1 MMKKKSR
8 KVSRRNVREEKQTGE
23 KGEESFMMDVDEKID
38 SKEALRRYIRRNFVD
53 KIISMTN
60 DEKKI
65 ESLSSDFER
74 LFNNVNYFHYRFFY
88 FSRYKTNRFIKF
100 LVQ

>member
-8 KVSRRNVREEKQTGE
+8 KISRRNVREEKQTGE
-23 KGEESFMMDVDEKID
+23 KEESFMMDVDEKID

-53 KIISMTN
+53 KIVSMTN

-74 LFNNVNYFHYRFFY
+74 LFNNVNYFHYRFPY
-88 FSRYKTNRFIKF
+88 FLRYKTNRFIKF

>member
-8 KVSRRNVREEKQTGE
+8 KISRRYGREEKQTGE
-23 KGEESFMMDVDEKID
+23 KEESFMMDVDEKID

-53 KIISMTN
+53 KIVSMTN

-65 ESLSSDFER
+65 ESLSPNFER
-74 LFNNVNYFHYRFFY
+74 LFKNVNYFHSLFFLL
-88 FSRYKTNRFIKF
+88 FK
-100 LVQ
+100 V

>member
-8 KVSRRNVREEKQTGE
+8 KISRRNVREEKQTGE
-23 KGEESFMMDVDEKID
+23 KEESFMMDVDEKID

-53 KIISMTN
+53 KIVSMTN

-74 LFNNVNYFHYRFFY
+74 LFNNVNYFHYRY
-88 FSRYKTNRFIKF
+88 FPTF
-100 LVQ
+100 

>member
-8 KVSRRNVREEKQTGE
+8 KISRRYVREEKQTGE
-23 KGEESFMMDVDEKID
+23 KEESFMIDVDEKID

-53 KIISMTN
+53 KIVSMTN

-65 ESLSSDFER
+65 ESLSPNLER
-74 LFNNVNYFHYRFFY
+74 LFKNVNYFHIFF
-88 FSRYKTNRFIKF
+88 FTF
-100 LVQ
+100 